1 MIRGKNKLKFTLIEV
16 IVAIAILSMGLVG
29 AMAISGSSKRRVDKA
44 YNRWRAQHIL
54 TQAGEYYLLCGPNID
69 IPNDIFPYS
78 DVRAS
83 CNANECENLP
93 NNLPAQIKDWSLFT
107 YNIKLTGTYNIN
119 VMVDK
124 IVHSTNTSDFTIE
137 KINSN

>member
-1 MIRGKNKLKFTLIEV
+1 MIRKKKILNFTLIEV
-16 IVAIAILSMGLVG
+16 IVAIAILSLGLVG
-29 AMAISGSSKRRVDKA
+29 AMAMSGTSKRRVDKA
-44 YNRWRAQHIL
+44 YNRWRSQHLL
-54 TQAGEYYLLCGPNID
+54 TQAGEYYLLCGPNTE

-83 CNANECENLP
+83 CNAVESVNLP
-93 NNLPAQIKDWSLFT
+93 NNLPTQIKDWSLFS
-107 YNIKLTGTYNIN
+107 YNIKLTGAYNIN

-124 IVHSTNTSDFTIE
+124 IVHSVNTSNFTIE